1 MDMLHCMGPDTVVIT
16 SSDLPSAQG
25 SDYLITLGS
34 QRICKC
40 LHHLPCALPGSICF
54 CSPRLSGPREY
65 WGLSR
70 REVVTQSASAWYLLP
85 LRRVREKA
93 GSEQG
98 LCGAGRGGAGWGIGN
113 MSKLTHS

>member
-1 MDMLHCMGPDTVVIT
+1 MDVLHSMGPDTVVIT
-16 SSDLPSAQG
+16 SSDLPSPQG
-25 SDYLITLGS
+25 SDYLIALGS
-34 QRICKC
+34 QRIRKC
-40 LHHLPCALPGSICF
+40 LLHLPCVLPGSICF

-93 GSEQG
+93 GSGQG
-98 LCGAGRGGAGWGIGN
+98 SVEPGGVGLDGVSG
-113 MSKLTHS
+113 T